1 MTSTVS
7 ADFAALQLALPELA
21 PGDELVLR
29 EDDGKACAL
38 LRQKRG
44 TPRNFVFENGSLR
57 ELSLRDDAALP
68 AAALCADETALCDAL
83 RPAFGDVREPQLVAW
98 RPSKRAVLR
107 MRRGDET
114 VYVKLLDKKT
124 WKRAKAALER
134 MQSIEAPLRF
144 ALPSAL
150 APDLCAYVA
159 SGVSGTA
166 LHDTLAAGQSPSWRI
181 VDRAVRALA
190 CAACPDDLP
199 RHDFASAR
207 DAAVKMLTKARN
219 VDPRC
224 AEIAER
230 VAKLAG
236 PRQSHEGFVH
246 GDLHDKQLFLD
257 GSIAWLID
265 LEGAGRGDANFDLVN
280 LAEHLRLRA
289 LQRTGKDDGLC
300 DAMLDRFAIAREVRM
315 AWSACIRAR
324 LFGVYAMRPRQAA
337 LANVLHSDA
346 SRALSH

>member
-1 MTSTVS
+1 
-7 ADFAALQLALPELA
+7 
-21 PGDELVLR
+21 
-29 EDDGKACAL
+29 
-38 LRQKRG
+38 
-44 TPRNFVFENGSLR
+44 
-57 ELSLRDDAALP
+57 
-68 AAALCADETALCDAL
+68 
-83 RPAFGDVREPQLVAW
+83 
-98 RPSKRAVLR
+98 